1 MTFLLELV
9 KKFNIPQIKEA
20 SFSLPKS
27 QKNAETFFLSLISP
41 EKLAYVIKILNNS
54 KGIGPESTSAK
65 ILEDI
70 VGKISVPLYEL
81 ININSLQLAYSQT
94 YSTWQKWYRS
104 NPPEVFLGKPILLK
118 SHFGMGDLRKFA
130 VLFQNTFYYEHI
142 WKLASGG
149 TNIEKWNNTTI

>member
-20 SFSLPKS
+20 SSSLPKS
-27 QKNAETFFLSLISP
+27 QNAETFFISLISP
-41 EKLAYVIKILNNS
+41 EELAYVIKILNNS

-70 VGKISVPLYEL
+70 IGKISVSLYEL

-94 YSTWQKWYRS
+94 YSTWQKWYKS

-130 VLFQNTFYYEHI
+130 V
-142 WKLASGG
+142 
-149 TNIEKWNNTTI
+149 